1 VQLHSAR
8 RREFIKKVT
17 IYLFTIGEGAVELFI
32 NLAVMVMVE
41 RTYDQRGLGVY
52 AYLLSLFFIVGY
64 LSEFGISR
72 FAEHEIA
79 KNHDN
84 QAAQTKIVS
93 ECCRSM
99 LGLSLI
105 VAALFILTAGW
116 NTDHTRIGERVAAY
130 LILGATL
137 PLRNLN
143 RLKLAN
149 LIMPAYSD
157 RRLKRTVHNLQL
169 PIP

>member
-1 VQLHSAR
+1 MQLHSAR

-72 FAEHEIA
+72 FAEH
-79 KNHDN
+79 
-84 QAAQTKIVS
+84 
-93 ECCRSM
+93 
-99 LGLSLI
+99 
-105 VAALFILTAGW
+105 
-116 NTDHTRIGERVAAY
+116 
-130 LILGATL
+130 
-137 PLRNLN
+137 
-143 RLKLAN
+143 
-149 LIMPAYSD
+149 
-157 RRLKRTVHNLQL
+157 
-169 PIP
+169 